1 MNPTNSTSAAPS
13 HSLDNPAWEAL
24 TTLQAH
30 FAEGDELA
38 KRYPA
43 AMFQIVAVR
52 EPSDD
57 AFRSLVGLLGPGAV
71 AGFFS
76 AGSVDLPPAFQ
87 KLEEFDV
94 RQMIFPNPPPEAE
107 EDGVRKLTAED
118 VPEMLRLI
126 EQTKPGPFGPRTYEM
141 GTYLGIH
148 HAGKLV
154 AMAGERLRLTGFTEV
169 SAVCTDPEH
178 RGHGYASRLV
188 SILVR
193 RIATRGETP
202 FLHVRADNDSAFR
215 VYEKLGFE
223 TRRFV
228 RIAIIRSAW

>member
-1 MNPTNSTSAAPS
+1 MNLTNSISAPRLY
-13 HSLDNPAWEAL
+13 SLDNPGWQAL
-24 TTLQAH
+24 TTLHAH
-30 FAEGDELA
+30 FAEGDGLA
-38 KRYPA
+38 KRYPK
-43 AMFQIVAVR
+43 AMFQVAALR
-52 EPSDD
+52 EQSDD
-57 AFRSLVGLLGPGAV
+57 AYRSLAGLLGPGAI

-76 AGSVDLPPAFQ
+76 PEPVDLPPPFH

-94 RQMIFPNPPPEAE
+94 RQMICPNPPAQAE
-107 EDGVRKLTAED
+107 EVGVRELTAED

-126 EQTKPGPFGPRTYEM
+126 ELTKPGPFGPRTHEM

-148 HAGKLV
+148 DAGKLV

-178 RGHGYASRLV
+178 RGHGHASRLV
-188 SILVR
+188 SILAR
-193 RIATRGETP
+193 RIAARGETP

-228 RIAIIRSAW
+228 RIAIIRSA